1 MQLDPSNRTVYH
13 PPLKL
18 NPFSPNDPATKDSF
32 VGRKNELDI
41 ITNSLYRTCNGKP
54 EHILIKG
61 ERGIGKTS
69 LAIISEHISI
79 YLSEIAHD
87 QNIRYFTV
95 FNSLGATKSVEE
107 VCIKILENCS
117 NKIKESHNKVYKDIV
132 EILKNIKGFTIGS
145 IGIQFDFKE
154 NARNVIT
161 NFDNL
166 IKGIWNN
173 IKDKYSG
180 MLIIID
186 ETDNISNDINLAS
199 FFKSLIETLQRENF
213 NKIMFLFTVTPS
225 GLNNML
231 KGHEAFPRL
240 FKSIEISN
248 LTEDESNELVKNSL
262 KLGEPILRAS
272 KKFLKFVFAF
282 SDGVPCFIHEIC
294 YAAFEVCKGSTLTYS
309 DFRNGVLGTK
319 NVKGAKDS
327 IYDKHFRQKYTQD
340 ILSNSYREI
349 LHIMSL
355 YVGPAKASEII
366 KKFSGKKHTCRTY
379 LSRLVDRGIIK
390 REEGKLG
397 YYNIPEEMFRLWLR
411 FSDVTQ
417 EMLKE
422 EIRTT

>member
-1 MQLDPSNRTVYH
+1 MQDSLISYPL
-13 PPLKL
+13 LKL

-41 ITNSLYRTCNGKP
+41 ISNALYRTYNGKP

-69 LAIISEHISI
+69 LAIISENIAI
-79 YLSEIAHD
+79 YLSEIARD
-87 QNIRYFTV
+87 ENIKYFTV
-95 FNSLGATKSVEE
+95 FNSLGATRNVEE

-117 NKIKESHNKVYKDIV
+117 NKIKESHNKVYTNVV
-132 EILKNIKGFTIGS
+132 EILKNIKGFTIGNF
-145 IGIQFDFKE
+145 GIQFDFKE
-154 NARNVIT
+154 DARNVCT

-166 IKGIWNN
+166 IKDIWNN
-173 IKDKYSG
+173 IKDKFSA
-180 MLIIID
+180 MLIIVD

-231 KGHEAFPRL
+231 KGHEAFSRL

-248 LTEDESNELVKNSL
+248 LTEDESNELIKNSL
-262 KLGEPILRAS
+262 KRGQPILTAS
-272 KKFLKFVFAF
+272 KDFLGYVFAF
-282 SDGVPCFIHEIC
+282 SNGVPCFIHEIC
-294 YAAFEVCKGSTLTYS
+294 YAAFEVCEKSTLTKS

-327 IYDKHFRQKYTQD
+327 IYEKHFRQKYTHD
-340 ILSNSYREI
+340 ILSNYYREI

-355 YVGPAKASEII
+355 SIGPIKSSEII
-366 KKFSGKKHTCRTY
+366 KKFSGKKHTCQTY

-397 YYNIPEEMFRLWLR
+397 YYNIPENMFKLWLR
-411 FSDVTQ
+411 FSDVTKK
-417 EMLKE
+417 MLKKE
-422 EIRTT
+422 NKTT